1 MQEKYNPL
9 VEKKE
14 GYDVSAT
21 VYLMRHPHKETFDGD
36 ISPKG
41 EEDTEKL
48 RILFDRYQKMY
59 ETGELE
65 VSHSGHKRPR
75 QAAQVLI
82 KAGPGDL
89 ENNIRPGLA
98 FIGSDEFDK
107 KYQELTEQNKGDESA
122 AVQMVIDT
130 GDKRF
135 DSESLSSVEIS
146 QKVAQELLAIVEQT
160 KTYKSGTRKPIVLI
174 SHTGLIENF
183 LVDLLE
189 KRSAEESLKAIG
201 GNLDFLEDLRLYINR
216 RSPTEVSLK
225 YRFRDVQSELSEE
238 KLRQLAGEV

>member
-1 MQEKYNPL
+1 MQEKYNPP

-21 VYLMRHPHKETFDGD
+21 VYLMRHPHKGTFDGD

-41 EEDTEKL
+41 EEDAEKL
-48 RILFDRYQKMY
+48 RILFNRYQKRY
-59 ETGELE
+59 ETDELE

-75 QAAQVLI
+75 QAAQILTKSDQGV
-82 KAGPGDL
+82 L
-89 ENNIRPGLA
+89 ENNIREGLA

-107 KYQELTEQNKGDESA
+107 EYQKLTEQNNGDEST

-135 DSESLSSVEIS
+135 DPESLSSVEIS
-146 QKVAQELLAIVEQT
+146 QKVAQELLDIVEQT
-160 KTYKSGTRKPIVLI
+160 KTYKSGTKKPIVLI

-183 LVDLLE
+183 LVDLLD
-189 KRSAEESLKAIG
+189 KRSVKESLKAIG
-201 GNLDFLEDLRLYINR
+201 GNLDFLEDLRLYVNR
-216 RSPTEVSLK
+216 RSPSEVVIK
-225 YRFRDVQSELSEE
+225 YRFRDWQGEISEE
-238 KLRQLAGEV
+238 KLRQLAGKL